1 MKKKL
6 WIAIA
11 AAATLLC
18 GAAQGQAQNAEPE
31 TAQYSVETT
40 LRLLTDRRS
49 RGISDS
55 HRRPTGELHMEAA
68 HASGLVGVF
77 ELGGVSKHVYPESDG
92 YNLLLAGG
100 YRWGNPDGWH
110 FGVGLAQEWFPG
122 AKFTAPTA
130 IDIVIDPVFGPVPVP
145 ANERT
150 TRFDTRYA
158 VLEFGYGELEARY
171 LNVLSREFRGI
182 NTGMVCG
189 TLLLQLADPTTG
201 LDCFARGDHG
211 SRGTHLLDLD
221 WRYGFDGRTWL
232 LLHGGVQRVRHFS
245 EANGWDW
252 RAGVKHSRWGLDWT
266 LEAVGAQM
274 KTRELFLGDT
284 GKRLDSTGVVFSVSK
299 TF

>member
-1 MKKKL
+1 M
-6 WIAIA
+6 IERFA
-11 AAATLLC
+11 AALAVLCAATAAC
-18 GAAQGQAQNAEPE
+18 AQGAPAEPE
-31 TAQYSVETT
+31 TAQYSVEAT

-55 HRRPTGELHMEAA
+55 HRKPTGELHVEAA

-77 ELGGVSKHVYPESDG
+77 ELGGVSRHVYPESDG

-100 YRWGNPDGWH
+100 YRWGNPDAWH

-122 AKFTAPTA
+122 AHFQAPGT
-130 IDIVIDPVFGPVPVP
+130 VELGLDPDTGQPVLVP
-145 ANERT
+145 GHLRD

-158 VLEFGYGELEARY
+158 VLEFGYGALEGRY
-171 LNVLSREFRGI
+171 LNVLSREFRGM
-182 NTGMVCG
+182 NTGLVCG
-189 TLLLQLADPTTG
+189 TLLLQRADPGSG
-201 LDCFARGDHG
+201 LDCFARGDNG
-211 SRGTHLLDLD
+211 SRGTQLLDLD
-221 WRYGFDGRTWL
+221 WQHAIDGRTWL

-245 EANGWDW
+245 EADGWDW

-274 KTRELFLGDT
+274 KTRELYLGDT
-284 GKRLDSTGVVFSVSK
+284 GKRLDSTGLVFTVGK